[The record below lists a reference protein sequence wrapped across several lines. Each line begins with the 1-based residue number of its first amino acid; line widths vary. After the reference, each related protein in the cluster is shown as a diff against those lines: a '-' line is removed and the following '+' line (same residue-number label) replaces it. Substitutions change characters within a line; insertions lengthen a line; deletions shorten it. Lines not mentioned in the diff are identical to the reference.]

1 MFMGLMIANLRSNCP
16 VFAGRVAGAG
26 AFNEGLKNFAA
37 AMPRP
42 AAYVVPIGQDSAGN
56 QSMVGLYQILQ
67 TTMAVIVELDATGDR
82 RGQDPAMGYDE
93 IQTGLFSCLLNWKP
107 VPCAGPRGMYTIGGH
122 FLDLD
127 RARLFYQ
134 WEFALDV
141 TLSDQD
147 GADLDI
153 RDPDWAPLRDIVV
166 SLPEPTFRTLT
177 KRTDWYE
184 YALWDGGDSQWD
196 DGASQWDETLIPW
209 DDDRTMWC

>member
-1 MFMGLMIANLRSNCP
+1 
-16 VFAGRVAGAG
+16 
-26 AFNEGLKNFAA
+26 
-37 AMPRP
+37 
-42 AAYVVPIGQDSAGN
+42 
-56 QSMVGLYQILQ
+56 
-67 TTMAVIVELDATGDR
+67 
-82 RGQDPAMGYDE
+82 
-93 IQTGLFSCLLNWKP
+93 
-107 VPCAGPRGMYTIGGH
+107 MYTIGGH